1 MNLQLPQD
9 VQDLAVGRNL
19 FTVAVDFCTESFTVS
34 GPTISHISAFNTG
47 KPVKRG
53 FFDMSKYFSRNCLSA
68 TAAVLWLLVLT
79 GCGQQGDSSGQASQ
93 IAETVTVAQDT
104 GFRRINA
111 ENPADPLA
119 TQIFELDNGL
129 QVYLT
134 ENHEEPRFYAEIAV
148 RAGSKHDPANAT
160 GLAHYLEHL
169 LFKGNQRLGT
179 LNYEAEAPYIAQIV
193 DLYEQHFNTV
203 DEGQRAE
210 IYAEINRVAQLA
222 AEYAIP
228 NEIDK
233 VYNSMG
239 AGGLNAHT
247 SYEETVYKVGL
258 PSNRLE
264 QWADIESDRFIDP
277 VFRLFHT
284 ELETVYEE
292 LNRSLDNRDRVILY
306 ATDELLYKL
315 HPYGQQPTIG
325 KPEHLKNPSLVYI
338 QEYYDTYYVPNNM
351 AIFISGDIDV
361 DSTIQLISDRFGD
374 WEPGEV
380 PQVGPWT
387 EEPLQ
392 GAERRTVYYPG
403 EEQVQLA
410 FRTAPNGSE
419 DSEALM
425 MLDMILDNNTAGLIN
440 LNLNQAQRV
449 QGAGSYPRFLN
460 DYGSQQLWGVPKAS
474 QTLEEVEALLLE
486 QLALI
491 KSGDFEDWIIPAIVN
506 DFKKSQKASLESNT
520 ARVTMMRQA
529 FLSYADWDHHIA
541 ELERLNQVTKQ
552 DVIEVANRYFGDDYV
567 AVYRQDGQNTIPP
580 VVKPQIDPVSIDPTR
595 QSQFAADILAMDV
608 DAIEPSFV
616 QADRD
621 YRVIE
626 FAEGVPLYYSPNPLN
641 DLFSFSISVEVGT
654 ESDEKLSLAAAVM
667 DKAGTSTL
675 SNEDLQKEWY
685 RMGSEFRFSAG
696 ENQSSIS
703 ISGLDEQFTPTLDLM
718 LELIRNPVAE
728 EQTLEELKGIILK
741 SREDQKESPQAI
753 ARALYLFNR
762 YGNESPMLES
772 MTADEIR
779 ATTLTE
785 LLDLPSDLLNYRHTI
800 AYTGSMPLEELV
812 SVLRE
817 HHPIETAL
825 RDTPPYRFRTT
836 REIDQTEIYIVDRET
851 AQAQVRIEFPDGTYA
866 EDQSLISSIYNNYF
880 GSGMSSVVFQEL
892 REARALAYSAAA
904 SYSQGG
910 RENAEN
916 LMLGAIGAQT
926 DKTVDAVSAFVDL
939 IDNMPVSNERFDES
953 VNSLMN
959 RYRTSKLSFRE
970 VIGAVRSWERLGLEG
985 DPRQARFQQ
994 LQTVTME
1001 DLLEFQQDRIKDRP
1015 KLISIVGDTSV
1026 IDSDALSQF
1035 GTVREVQVDDIFV
1048 D

>member
-1 MNLQLPQD
+1 MTKFLSGSH
-9 VQDLAVGRNL
+9 LAN
-19 FTVAVDFCTESFTVS
+19 
-34 GPTISHISAFNTG
+34 I
-47 KPVKRG
+47 
-53 FFDMSKYFSRNCLSA
+53 
-68 TAAVLWLLVLT
+68 TAALLMLVLT
-79 GCGQQGDSSGQASQ
+79 GCGQQGEPTGQVSQVAEPAPAS
-93 IAETVTVAQDT
+93 VDG
-104 GFRRINA
+104 GFRRINTA
-111 ENPADPLA
+111 NPADPLA
-119 TQIFELDNGL
+119 TQIYQLDNGL

-148 RAGSKHDPANAT
+148 RAGSKHDPADAT

-169 LFKGNQRLGT
+169 LFKGNQRMGT
-179 LNYEAEAPYIAQIV
+179 LDYEAEAPYIDQIV
-193 DLYEQHFNTV
+193 DLYEQHFNTA
-203 DEGQRAE
+203 DESERAA
-210 IYAEINRVAQLA
+210 IYGEINRVAQLA

-306 ATDELLYKL
+306 ATDELLYKQ

-351 AIFISGDIDV
+351 AIFISGDID
-361 DSTIQLISDRFGD
+361 SEQTIQLISDKFGH
-374 WEPGEV
+374 WQSKEV
-380 PQVGPWT
+380 PEVGPWN
-387 EEPLQ
+387 EDPLQ

-425 MLDMILDNNTAGLIN
+425 MLDMILDNSTAGLIN

-460 DYGSQQLWGVPKAS
+460 DYGSQQLWGVPKAG

-486 QLALI
+486 QLAMI
-491 KSGDFEDWIIPAIVN
+491 KAGDFDGWIIPAIVN

-529 FLSYADWDHHIA
+529 FLSYVDWDHHIG
-541 ELERLNQVTKQ
+541 EIERLEQVTKQ
-552 DVIEVANRYFGDDYV
+552 DVIDVANRYFGDNYV
-567 AVYRQDGQNTIPP
+567 AVYREDGQHTIPP

-595 QSQFAADILAMDV
+595 QSQFAATILGMEV

-616 QADRD
+616 AADQD

-626 FAEGVPLYYSPNPLN
+626 FADGVPLYYSPNPLN
-641 DLFSFSISVEVGT
+641 DLFSFSISVDVGT
-654 ESDEKLSLAAAVM
+654 ESNEKLSLAAAVM
-667 DKAGTSTL
+667 DKAGTPTL

-685 RMGSEFRFSAG
+685 RMGSEFRFGAG

-703 ISGLDEQFTPTLDLM
+703 ISGLDEQFAPTLDLM
-718 LELIRNPVAE
+718 LDLVRNPVAE
-728 EQTLEELKGIILK
+728 EQTLEELKSIILK

-753 ARALYLFNR
+753 SRALYLFNR
-762 YGNESPMLES
+762 YGDESPMLES
-772 MTADEIR
+772 MTSAEISD
-779 ATTLTE
+779 TTLGE
-785 LLDLPSDLLNYRHTI
+785 LLDLPGDLLDYKHTI

-812 SVLRE
+812 AVLRE
-817 HHPIETAL
+817 HHPIGTDL
-825 RDTPPYRFRTT
+825 QDTPPYRFRTA

-851 AQAQVRIEFPDGTYA
+851 AQAQVRIEFADGTYN
-866 EDQSLISSIYNNYF
+866 EDLSLISSIYNNYF

-904 SYSQGG
+904 NYAQGG

-916 LMLGAIGAQT
+916 LMLGAIGSQT

-939 IDNMPVSNERFDES
+939 IDNMPESTERFDES
-953 VNSLMN
+953 VNSLLN

-985 DPRQARFQQ
+985 DPRRARYQQ
-994 LQTVTME
+994 LQQVSMD
-1001 DLLEFQQDRIKDRP
+1001 DLLAFQQERVKDRP
-1015 KLISIVGDTSV
+1015 KLISIVGDTSA
-1026 IDSDALSQF
+1026 IDTEALSRF
-1035 GTVREVQVDDIFV
+1035 GTVREVQVDEIFV